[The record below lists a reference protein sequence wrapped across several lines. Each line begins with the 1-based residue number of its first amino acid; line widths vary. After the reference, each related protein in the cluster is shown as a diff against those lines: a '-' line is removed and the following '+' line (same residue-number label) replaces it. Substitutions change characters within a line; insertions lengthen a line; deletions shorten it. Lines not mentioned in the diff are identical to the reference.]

1 MAVANI
7 YLNFLGNTEEVF
19 DFYKS
24 VFGGDYTMVMRFKDT
39 DEAPKL
45 PEADQN
51 KIMHIALPIG
61 GNVLMGTDA
70 LESLGQ
76 KLTMGNNF
84 SISIHT
90 DTKADADKFFD
101 GISSGGKVTVPMADT
116 FWGSYFGMCI
126 DKFGIQWMISY
137 DKR

>member
-24 VFGGDYTMVMRFKDT
+24 VFGGDYAMVMRFKDT
-39 DEAPKL
+39 GEAPKL

-61 GNVLMGTDA
+61 SSVLMGTDA
-70 LESLGQ
+70 LESQGQ

-84 SISIHT
+84 SISIST

-101 GISSGGKVTVPMADT
+101 GISSGGKVTVPMADA
-116 FWGSYFGMCI
+116 FWGSYFGMCT

-137 DKR
+137 DKK

>member
-24 VFGGDYTMVMRFKDT
+24 VFGGDYAMVMRFKDT
-39 DEAPKL
+39 GEAPKL

-61 GNVLMGTDA
+61 SSVLMGTDA
-70 LESLGQ
+70 LESQGQ

-84 SISIHT
+84 SISIST
-90 DTKADADKFFD
+90 DTKADADKFFA
-101 GISSGGKVTVPMADT
+101 GISSGGKVTVPMADA
-116 FWGSYFGMCI
+116 FWGSYFGMCT

-137 DKR
+137 DKK